1 MTTVR
6 LQVPQYRTVVSFDVR
21 GGGSAVAGRGL
32 RSDAAANRDRI
43 VEAARA
49 ELSKSNGASA
59 DLRLHRIA
67 KSAGVAQ
74 GTLYRHFPTR
84 EHLLTEVY
92 RYELTQLVDAV
103 APLLAEHPPL
113 RALTCWMQRLIEY
126 ARVKRGVMAA
136 IEASA
141 WREEYS
147 GQHHR
152 LNEALGALLD
162 RGKAAGQV
170 REEVDVA
177 DVILLLGALSRI
189 PEPEWDTRAHTIVAV
204 IIGGLRPVENT
215 TCTEPARQ
223 QTDE

>member
-1 MTTVR
+1 M
-6 LQVPQYRTVVSFDVR
+6 
-21 GGGSAVAGRGL
+21 AGRER
-32 RSDAAANRDRI
+32 RSDAVANRDRI

-49 ELSKSNGASA
+49 ELSESNGAAA
-59 DLRLHRIA
+59 DLKLHRVA

-84 EHLLTEVY
+84 EHLLAEVY

-103 APLLAEHPPL
+103 APLLAQHPPI
-113 RALTCWMQRLIEY
+113 RALTCWLQRLVEY

-136 IEASA
+136 IEASV
-141 WREEYS
+141 WHDLYS
-147 GQHHR
+147 GQHDR
-152 LNEALGALLD
+152 LDEALGMLLD

-170 REEVDVA
+170 REEVDAA

-204 IIGGLRPVENT
+204 IVDGLRP
-215 TCTEPARQ
+215 R
-223 QTDE
+223 

>member
-1 MTTVR
+1 
-6 LQVPQYRTVVSFDVR
+6 
-21 GGGSAVAGRGL
+21 VASREL
-32 RSDAAANRDRI
+32 RSDAVANRDRI

-49 ELSKSNGASA
+49 ELSKSNGAAA
-59 DLRLHRIA
+59 DLKLHRVA

-92 RYELTQLVDAV
+92 RYELTQLVDV
-103 APLLAEHPPL
+103 VEPLLAEHPPFLALICWL
-113 RALTCWMQRLIEY
+113 RRLVEY

-141 WREEYS
+141 WRDLYS

-152 LNEALGALLD
+152 LDEALGMLLE

-170 REEVDVA
+170 REEADA
-177 DVILLLGALSRI
+177 TDVILLLGALSRI
-189 PEPEWDTRAHTIVAV
+189 PASEWDTRAHTIVAV
-204 IIGGLRPVENT
+204 IVDGLRPPESAAYT
-215 TCTEPARQ
+215 AEPW
-223 QTDE
+223 

>member
-1 MTTVR
+1 VT
-6 LQVPQYRTVVSFDVR
+6 
-21 GGGSAVAGRGL
+21 
-32 RSDAAANRDRI
+32 
-43 VEAARA
+43 
-49 ELSKSNGASA
+49 A
-59 DLRLHRIA
+59 DLKLHRVA

-84 EHLLTEVY
+84 EHLLAEVY

-103 APLLAEHPPL
+103 PPLLAEHPPL
-113 RALTCWMQRLIEY
+113 RALTCWMRRLIEY

-141 WREEYS
+141 WRDLYS

-152 LNEALGALLD
+152 LDEALGMLLD

-170 REEVDVA
+170 REEADAA

-204 IIGGLRPVENT
+204 IVDGLRRVPPGPVE
-215 TCTEPARQ
+215 ERYD
-223 QTDE
+223 TDRS